1 MLTETFN
8 MDSFR
13 IECKFPKSIMMNL
26 FIPAF
31 SKFDHMWHIK
41 YNDEPLK
48 VIDESYDGEHMYL
61 YYHTESGER
70 FNIENDDVIH
80 LDIEIW
86 NARGARRFMGKVNLN
101 ADEIIYVCETWKV
114 SKQSNGYI
122 NTFELVET
130 DDVIIT
136 ELLKPRWDMNMF
148 QKKIKMETE
157 PDIIDVDFVEVNENQ
172 IEMKEDK

>member
-1 MLTETFN
+1 
-8 MDSFR
+8 
-13 IECKFPKSIMMNL
+13 MNL

-31 SKFDHMWHIK
+31 SKFDHIWHIK
-41 YNDEPLK
+41 YNDEPLT

-61 YYHTESGER
+61 YYYTESGER
-70 FNIENDDVIH
+70 FNIVDGDIIR

-101 ADEIIYVCETWKV
+101 ADEIIYVCETWKAT
-114 SKQSNGYI
+114 KQSNGY

-136 ELLKPRWDMNMF
+136 ELLKPKWDMNMF
-148 QKKIKMETE
+148 QKKLQTE
-157 PDIIDVDFVEVNENQ
+157 SEPSVIDVDFVEVNENQ
-172 IEMKEDK
+172 IEMKE

>member
-31 SKFDHMWHIK
+31 SKFDHIWHIK
-41 YNDEPLK
+41 YNDEPLT

-61 YYHTESGER
+61 YYYTESGER
-70 FNIENDDVIH
+70 FNIVDGDIIR

-101 ADEIIYVCETWKV
+101 ADEIIYVCETWKAT
-114 SKQSNGYI
+114 KQSNGY

-136 ELLKPRWDMNMF
+136 ELLKPKWDMNMF
-148 QKKIKMETE
+148 QKKLQTE
-157 PDIIDVDFVEVNENQ
+157 SEPSVIDVDFVEVNENQ
-172 IEMKEDK
+172 IEMKE

>member
-1 MLTETFN
+1 MLTESLN

-13 IECKFPKSIMMNL
+13 IECKFPKSIMTNL

-31 SKFDHMWHIK
+31 SKFDHIWHIK
-41 YNDEPLK
+41 YNDEPLT

-61 YYHTESGER
+61 YYYTKTGER
-70 FNIENDDVIH
+70 FDIADGDIIR

-114 SKQSNGYI
+114 IVQPSGY
-122 NTFELVET
+122 NTFEMVET
-130 DDVIIT
+130 DDVIIN

-148 QKKIKMETE
+148 QKKIKMESELTV
-157 PDIIDVDFVEVNENQ
+157 IDVDFVEINENQ
-172 IEMKEDK
+172 IEMKGDD

>member
-1 MLTETFN
+1 MLTESLN
-8 MDSFR
+8 VDSFR
-13 IECKFPKSIMMNL
+13 IECKFPKSIMTNL

-31 SKFDHMWHIK
+31 SKFDHIWHIK
-41 YNDEPLK
+41 YNDEPLTI
-48 VIDESYDGEHMYL
+48 IDESYDGEYMYL
-61 YYHTESGER
+61 YYYTESDER
-70 FNIENDDVIH
+70 FDITDGDIIR

-114 SKQSNGYI
+114 TKQSNGF
-122 NTFELVET
+122 NTFEMVET

-148 QKKIKMETE
+148 QKKIKMESE
-157 PDIIDVDFVEVNENQ
+157 PAIIDVDFVEVNDNQ
-172 IEMKEDK
+172 IEMKEGN